1 MEIGSQAVPGAFE
14 VLYVLY
20 SIGSP
25 VDVKDIHRIVDRL
38 SKLGLCCRE
47 YRFASYPWGPYSKDL
62 ESDLEIL
69 RSTGLVIITNG
80 DGAKRVM
87 VTSKGVEV
95 AKNVERLIRNS
106 GAISSLLRRGDRAGD
121 GNRKGSGTS

>member
-1 MEIGSQAVPGAFE
+1 MEMGSQAVPGAFE

-25 VDVKDIHRIVDRL
+25 VNVKDIHRIIDRL

-47 YRFASYPWGPYSKDL
+47 YRFAGYPWGPYSKDL

-80 DGAKRVM
+80 DCAKRVM
-87 VTSKGVEV
+87 ITSRGAEV
-95 AKNVERLIRNS
+95 ARNVERLIRNS
-106 GAISSLLRRGDRAGD
+106 SAISSLLRRGGRGGD
-121 GNRKGSGTS
+121 DDNNGRGSS